1 MVGCRWM
8 LFRCLLRWIP
18 LVACLVEVVN
28 VSMKSGMA
36 RVRGSKIPRPPP
48 LRLSCAMRRAW
59 WGRVGTPIMS
69 EMNRAMMWLVAAV
82 RGPFQSVQS
91 GGGVSVS

>member
-1 MVGCRWM
+1 M
-8 LFRCLLRWIP
+8 
-18 LVACLVEVVN
+18 EVVN

-36 RVRGSKIPRPPP
+36 RVRGSKIPRPPA
-48 LRLSCAMRRAW
+48 LRLSCAMRRVW
-59 WGRVGTPIMS
+59 WGKVGTPIMS

>member
-36 RVRGSKIPRPPP
+36 RVQGWGTNGGAEEAEAS
-48 LRLSCAMRRAW
+48 SDFCGEW
-59 WGRVGTPIMS
+59 WAEDIDV
-69 EMNRAMMWLVAAV
+69 
-82 RGPFQSVQS
+82 
-91 GGGVSVS
+91 